1 LKGSETMKTKLMTK
15 LALAAA
21 VVCAVVGAR
30 ADIMKWTIDGVYDS
44 SDKAASDNN
53 PYTAYYFYIV
63 GSVPSADVLAS
74 TKTTIQSLIEN
85 RDTSSWDNNSTKYL
99 RSASSTSGGFE
110 GQFTT
115 FENVTTFA
123 VVLNAF
129 SLNSATQYMLAKTES
144 GSYYATATGNSS
156 DHTKIK
162 TISFGNQKTNGA
174 VWQTI
179 PEPTSGILLAL
190 GVAALALK
198 RKHAA

>member
-1 LKGSETMKTKLMTK
+1 MKTKLMTK
-15 LALAAA
+15 LALAAMI
-21 VVCAVVGAR
+21 VCAVVGAR
-30 ADIMKWTIDGVYDS
+30 ADIMKWTIDGVYNS
-44 SDKAASDNN
+44 SDKAASDSN
-53 PYTAYYFYIV
+53 PYTAYYFYIK

-85 RDTSSWDNNSTKYL
+85 RDTSSLSAWNNESTQYL
-99 RSASSTSGGFE
+99 RSTSSTSGSFE

-115 FENVTTFA
+115 WENVTTFA

-129 SLNSATQYMLAKTES
+129 SLNSATQYMLALTEN

-162 TISFGNQKTNGA
+162 TIPFGDQKTNGA

-198 RKHAA
+198 RKQAA

>member
-1 LKGSETMKTKLMTK
+1 MKTKLMTK

-21 VVCAVVGAR
+21 VVCAVVGAQ
-30 ADIMKWTIDGVYDS
+30 ADVMKWTIDGVYDS
-44 SDKAASDNN
+44 SDRAATADS

-99 RSASSTSGGFE
+99 RSKASSSGSFE

-115 FENVTTFA
+115 YQNVTTFA

-129 SLNSATQYMLAKTES
+129 SLENATQYMFARTTS
-144 GSYYATATGNSS
+144 GTYYATSTGNNGGESS
-156 DHTKIK
+156 IK
-162 TISFGNQKTNGA
+162 TIPFGNQKTNGA

-198 RKHAA
+198 RKQAA